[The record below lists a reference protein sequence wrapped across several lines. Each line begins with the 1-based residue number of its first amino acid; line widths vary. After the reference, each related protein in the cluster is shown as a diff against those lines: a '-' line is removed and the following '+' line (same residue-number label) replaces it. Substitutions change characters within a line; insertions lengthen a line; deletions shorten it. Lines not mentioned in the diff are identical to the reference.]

1 MELFSEPVLVALAL
15 TAVAGLSTGIG
26 GLMSMVTRASNTR
39 FLSFALGLSGGVMVY
54 VSLVDLLPECIAAF
68 SVSYEAKTAQLIS
81 LAAFF
86 AGVALIA
93 LIDFLIPEEENLHE
107 SHPFEML
114 EHQNGKRMG
123 RTGLLLSLAI
133 GVHNFPEGL
142 ATFASALENVTVAL
156 PIVVAIAI
164 HNIPEGIAVAVPVLH
179 STGSRRKAFLASF
192 ASGMAEPLGAA
203 FGALFLLPF
212 WSNELGSL
220 LLAFVAGIMVY
231 ISFDE
236 LLPSSERY
244 GHHHFAI
251 SGVIAG
257 MVIMAFGLVAL

>member
-93 LIDFLIPEEENLHE
+93 LIDFLIPEEANLHE

-142 ATFASALENVTVAL
+142 ATFASALENVTVAE
-156 PIVVAIAI
+156 PMRS
-164 HNIPEGIAVAVPVLH
+164 HNCLNP
-179 STGSRRKAFLASF
+179 
-192 ASGMAEPLGAA
+192 GM
-203 FGALFLLPF
+203 LL
-212 WSNELGSL
+212 
-220 LLAFVAGIMVY
+220 
-231 ISFDE
+231 
-236 LLPSSERY
+236 
-244 GHHHFAI
+244 
-251 SGVIAG
+251 
-257 MVIMAFGLVAL
+257 